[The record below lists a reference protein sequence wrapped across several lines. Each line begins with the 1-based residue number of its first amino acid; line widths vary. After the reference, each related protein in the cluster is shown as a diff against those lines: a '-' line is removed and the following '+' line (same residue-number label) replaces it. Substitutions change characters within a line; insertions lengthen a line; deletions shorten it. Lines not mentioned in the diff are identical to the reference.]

1 MQRIHLP
8 ILGKGIKGIGL
19 TKIKGEGLEVE
30 VSKPIVAII
39 GRQNVGKSTLLNR
52 VAGKPI
58 AIVED
63 LPGTT
68 RDRIFANVSWQGIE
82 FTIVDTGGLELR
94 PETNIAQGVKEQV
107 EAAITEA
114 DVIVFLVDVRDGV
127 MPSDQEI
134 ADMLRRVSKPLVL
147 AANKADNTKL
157 ETEAVEFYR
166 LGLGE
171 PLAISAY
178 HGRGTA
184 ELLDRVIP
192 LLPSPPLVEAEPEI
206 MKVAIVGRPNVGKS
220 MLLNVLLGGER
231 VIVDEIPGTTR
242 DAIDTL
248 LDFEGESVLLIDTAG
263 IRRRGRVGVGVE
275 RYSVLR
281 ALRAIDRADIALLV
295 LDATE
300 LAMAQDMHIAGYI
313 QQAAKGIVLVVNK
326 WDLIADKN
334 TIECTRYIRK
344 QLKFM
349 PYAPVLYVSAK
360 FGQGVDKLM
369 PQVHQVYQERLK
381 RLPTAAVNSVVQQ
394 AVAAHNLP
402 HLGGKQLKILYA
414 TQAEVNPPT
423 FVFFVNDPKLIH
435 FSYRRYLENKL
446 RQSFGFAGTP
456 FRLVFKARG
465 ES

>member
-1 MQRIHLP
+1 M
-8 ILGKGIKGIGL
+8 
-19 TKIKGEGLEVE
+19 
-30 VSKPIVAII
+30 SKPIVAIV

-52 VAGKPI
+52 MAGKPI

-68 RDRIFANVSWQGIE
+68 RDRIFADVSWQGIV

-94 PETNIAQGVKEQV
+94 PRSTIAQEVKEQV
-107 EAAITEA
+107 EIAIVEA
-114 DVIVFLVDVRDGV
+114 DTVIFLVDVRDGV
-127 MPSDQEI
+127 TPSDLEI
-134 ADMLRRVSKPLVL
+134 ADLLRRSSKPIVLV
-147 AANKADNTKL
+147 ANKADNAKL
-157 ETEAVEFYR
+157 ETRAVEFYE
-166 LGLGE
+166 LGLEE

-184 ELLDRVIP
+184 ELLDKIIA
-192 LLPSPPLVEAEPEI
+192 LLPAPPPSEVEPEV

-220 MLLNVLLGGER
+220 MLLNALLGGER
-231 VIVDEIPGTTR
+231 AIVDDVPGTTR

-248 LDFEGESVLLIDTAG
+248 FDFDGQSVLLIDTAG
-263 IRRRGRVGVGVE
+263 IRRRGRLGIGVE

-281 ALRAIDRADIALLV
+281 ALRAINRADVVLLM

-300 LAMAQDMHIAGYI
+300 MVTAQDTHIAGYI
-313 QQAAKGIVLVVNK
+313 QQAVKGIVLVVNK
-326 WDLIADKN
+326 WDLVADKN
-334 TIECTRYIRK
+334 IKEYNNHIRR

-349 PYAPVLYVSAK
+349 SYAAVLYISAK
-360 FGQGVDKLM
+360 FGQGVDRVM
-369 PQVHQVYQERLK
+369 PEVCRVYQERFK

-402 HLGGKQLKILYA
+402 RAGAKQLKILYA

-423 FVFFVNDPKLIH
+423 FVFFVNDAELIH

-446 RQSFGFAGTP
+446 RQSFGFTGTP
-456 FRLVFKARG
+456 LRLVFKTRS